1 MFRIILYTIP
11 YADGAVA
18 AGGGGG
24 GGGGGNP

>member
-24 GGGGGNP
+24 GGGGNP

>member
-1 MFRIILYTIP
+1 MFRIILYTVP

-24 GGGGGNP
+24 GGGGNP

>member
-11 YADGAVA
+11 YADGTVTA
-18 AGGGGG
+18 GGGG